1 LILLTAQQLGRKLAS
16 MNSALGYAV
25 AGMNAAAKRFAIR
38 AQNVVNVQTEGYL
51 PVLPVQ
57 TSGAG
62 GPMVQARRLPPEYTQ
77 QKFPGTDFVV
87 PQVSLETELSD
98 ILLSKI
104 AYKASATLIRTQ
116 REFDDALLD
125 IVA

>member
-1 LILLTAQQLGRKLAS
+1 

-38 AQNVVNVQTEGYL
+38 AQNVVNVQTEGYV
-51 PVLPVQ
+51 PVTPVQ
-57 TSGAG
+57 TSGTG
-62 GPMVQARRLPPEYTQ
+62 GPVVRAERLPTEYTQ

-87 PQVSLETELSD
+87 PEVNLETEFSD
-98 ILLSKI
+98 ILVSKI
-104 AYKASATLIRTQ
+104 AYKASAALIRTQ